1 MSVSNSEFS
10 RRYGPW
16 ALVAGASEGLGEQ
29 FARQLASRG
38 LNVVLVARREEVLR
52 DVASAIEKSFGVEVR
67 QCVVDLA
74 DADALRVIE
83 AATSDIEI
91 GLLVYNAALSIVG
104 PFFAEP
110 LERRLAEMEVNCVKP
125 LALLHLFG
133 CKMVERGR
141 GGLLLMSSLAS
152 LQGSPNISHY
162 AATKAW
168 SRILAEGLWGELR
181 EEGIDV
187 LTCVAG
193 ATRTPGYL
201 ADRPEATG
209 GFVPEME
216 PIDVAAQALA
226 RLGSA
231 PSMIPGAVNRFAAF
245 FMQRL
250 LSRRASVLM
259 MKSASRSVTSDS
271 AG

>member
-67 QCVVDLA
+67 QCAVDLA

-83 AATSDIEI
+83 AATSDLEI

-133 CKMVERGR
+133 RKMVERGR

-168 SRILAEGLWGELR
+168 SRILAEGPSLFPIGETTQTVDGLALKAGNLGKLCVR
-181 EEGIDV
+181 FSKGQAGIPQVVDN
-187 LTCVAG
+187 
-193 ATRTPGYL
+193 
-201 ADRPEATG
+201 
-209 GFVPEME
+209 GFEPYAAQSLNVPEC
-216 PIDVAAQALA
+216 Q
-226 RLGSA
+226 
-231 PSMIPGAVNRFAAF
+231 PGEIFSFVQRWRKKAF
-245 FMQRL
+245 L
-250 LSRRASVLM
+250 H
-259 MKSASRSVTSDS
+259 RSHVPMVVYRNL
-271 AG
+271 